1 MLAMVLL
8 SLTALSLP
16 FGLAAN
22 APEAAAEVRR
32 SQPHLPH
39 GDCRRLTRQIARYAH
54 VADMAR
60 ERDDSTW
67 EEHTMTHI
75 GRLTERRAK
84 LCPQYAKRPA
94 GEQLLKMLKD
104 AADIAITLFTW
115 GVI

>member
-1 MLAMVLL
+1 MVLL
-8 SLTALSLP
+8 SLTALATP
-16 FGLAAN
+16 FWVTAI
-22 APEAAAEVRR
+22 APEARAEVRR

-60 ERDDSTW
+60 DRDDSTW
-67 EEHTMTHI
+67 EEHTLAHI
-75 GRLTERRAK
+75 GRLSERRAK

-115 GVI
+115 GMI